1 MLELMGA
8 EATAAIARRS
18 SSPST
23 RTLTGPSLSLTA
35 SAIPP
40 RASLVIVPGGFL
52 TLINRLYCTSGN
64 LLSTLLSLPS
74 MTCTSGILPSSA
86 ILSVTLSPTVITKV
100 AFSTPDLK
108 ARPFISSSLKSSPI
122 GLASLSLRE
131 LGSRYSLRGMG
142 RPLAYLEGVPARLCD
157 PQGLRDLRLRR
168 VKHDYQPRPL
178 VAELGVAA
186 VGADLLVGQ
195 RSAPPAGHLLRLT
208 PPPARRPWPQ
218 PSPSSAPSLYRLR
231 SIRARPGK
239 AACTSPLSSPSRC
252 RVPG

>member
-52 TLINRLYCTSGN
+52 TLINRLYCTSGI

-74 MTCTSGILPSSA
+74 TTCTSGILPSSA
-86 ILSVTLSPTVITKV
+86 ILSVTLSPTVITKL
-100 AFSTPDLK
+100 AFLSSALK
-108 ARPFISSSLKSSPI
+108 ASPFVSSSLKSFPI

-131 LGSRYSLRGMG
+131 LGSRYSLRGIAA
-142 RPLAYLEGVPARLCD
+142 PLAYLEGVPARLCD
-157 PQGLRDLRLRR
+157 RQGLRDLRLRR
-168 VKHDYQPRPL
+168 VEHDYQPRPL
-178 VAELGVAA
+178 VAELGATA
-186 VGADLLVGQ
+186 VGADLLIRQ
-195 RSAPPAGHLLRLT
+195 CSALPAGHLLHLN
-208 PPPARRPWPQ
+208 PP
-218 PSPSSAPSLYRLR
+218 
-231 SIRARPGK
+231 
-239 AACTSPLSSPSRC
+239 C
-252 RVPG
+252 